1 MLRDQFGDLFLRIVQ
16 VSKNSGPYGAD
27 LNTRRLQTCID
38 PVMAKITLLDDRHE
52 GVEISGIIWASGHTI
67 SATDT
72 SMFVDD
78 DNPVFPFPGCL
89 NRTVDDTR
97 RGIALVTKRREKV
110 ARDVWIPTLFDNFH
124 P

>member
-1 MLRDQFGDLFLRIVQ
+1 MLGDQFGDLFLRIVQ

-78 DNPVFPFPGCL
+78 DDSVFLSPGRL
-89 NRTVDDTR
+89 DWTVDDTR
-97 RGIALVTKRREKV
+97 RGIALVTKRRKEV
-110 ARDVWIPTLFDNFH
+110 ACNIWILSFFNNLH